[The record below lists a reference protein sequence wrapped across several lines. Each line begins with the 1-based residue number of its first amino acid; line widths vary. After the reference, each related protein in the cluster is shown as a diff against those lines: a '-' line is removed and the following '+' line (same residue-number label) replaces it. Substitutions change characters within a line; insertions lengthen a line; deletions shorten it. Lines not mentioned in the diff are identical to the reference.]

1 VSATAVA
8 RWFAWI
14 NGPDSRSAGD
24 DANLRA
30 WFAGFLSWLA
40 VLTGVG
46 VWWFARVEAGL
57 TGDLGVWLAAVGMFY
72 LSLCCLFLPLPT
84 AWVVLLLASN
94 DVALTE
100 SVPVRVM
107 VVALLCAF
115 ATGVANL
122 NEYHILTFMLR
133 YRAVGRLRETR
144 LYQLAASWFSVAP
157 FWTIT
162 AFSFIPVPVDVVRV
176 LAIAARYSRIR
187 FAGAYFVG
195 RFFRYGLLALSAAGL
210 KLTTWDIVII
220 QVVLVL
226 LAGLKVVHSV
236 FRRRRCRSLPG
247 GEDAGL
253 ARGEGNS

>member
-1 VSATAVA
+1 MSATAVA
-8 RWFAWI
+8 RWFAWV
-14 NGPDSRSAGD
+14 NGPDSRSADD

-30 WFAGFLSWLA
+30 WFAGFLFWLA
-40 VLTGVG
+40 ALTGVG
-46 VWWFARVEAGL
+46 VWWFARVEAGV

-72 LSLCCLFLPLPT
+72 LSLCCLFFPLPT

-94 DVALTE
+94 DVGLTQ
-100 SVPVRVM
+100 SVSLRVI
-107 VVALLCAF
+107 VVAVLCAF

-133 YRAVGRLRETR
+133 YRAVDRFRETR

-187 FAGAYFVG
+187 FGGAYFVG

-210 KLTTWDIVII
+210 SLTTRDIVII
-220 QVVLVL
+220 QAVLLL
-226 LAGLKVVHSV
+226 LAGLKVMQSV

-247 GEDAGL
+247 VEDAGL
-253 ARGEGNS
+253 ARVDGNS